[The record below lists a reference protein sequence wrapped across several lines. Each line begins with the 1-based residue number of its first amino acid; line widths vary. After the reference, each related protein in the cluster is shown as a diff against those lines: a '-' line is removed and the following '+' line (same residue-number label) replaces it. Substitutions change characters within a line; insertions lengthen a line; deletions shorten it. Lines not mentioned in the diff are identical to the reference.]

1 MKKLLALCLGALVL
15 VGCSPNTTTTETSAP
30 ATTEAT
36 TETTAPAT
44 TEAAEETT
52 EATEEAVATTGKYV
66 ITNTTGE
73 TVTELYIYQTGSED
87 KGTNYAGEGLADGE
101 EVTIEVEVSEDE
113 AEGYAQT
120 LEYVTESGRT
130 ENGFQTLHLEEGSMS
145 LLPADADTYTSATPF
160 SWNH

>member
-15 VGCSPNTTTTETSAP
+15 VGCSSNTTTTETSAP

-66 ITNTTGE
+66 VTNTTGE
-73 TVTELYIYQTGSED
+73 TITELYIYQTGSED
-87 KGTNYAGEGLADGE
+87 KGTNHAEGGLADGE
-101 EVTIEVEVSEDE
+101 QVTIDVEVAEDV

-120 LEYVTESGRT
+120 VEFVTESGRT
-130 ENGFQTLHLEEGSMS
+130 ENGFQTLHLEEANLS
-145 LLPADADTYTSATPF
+145 LLAADADTYTSATPF
-160 SWNH
+160 SWE

>member
-15 VGCSPNTTTTETSAP
+15 VGCSSNTT
-30 ATTEAT
+30 T

-44 TEAAEETT
+44 TEVAEETT
-52 EATEEAVATTGKYV
+52 EATEEAITTTGKYV

-73 TVTELYIYQTGSED
+73 TVTELYIYQTGSDD
-87 KGTNYAGEGLADGE
+87 KGTNYAEGGLADGE

-120 LEYVTESGRT
+120 IEYVTESGRK